1 MALIEDIFDSPIPD
15 LTPAVRVRGLRTQFG
30 NQVIH
35 DDLDLTVYKGEVFGL
50 VGGSGSG
57 KSVLVRTIIGLLKP
71 AAGQIEVFGQDTQAS
86 GDAMHE
92 LRRQW
97 GIMFQGGALFS
108 SLTVAENIDV
118 PLKEHTK
125 LRPVDRREII
135 ALKLKLAGL
144 DISAGAKYP
153 AELSGG
159 MRKRAGLARALAL
172 DPRLV
177 FLDEPTAGLDPIGA
191 AQFDDL
197 VLDLQAALGLTV
209 VMITHDLDS
218 LYTACNRIGVI
229 LNKQLIAGTIP
240 EISARPDPWIREYF
254 NGPRG
259 RAAAF
264 AGAA

>member
-1 MALIEDIFDSPIPD
+1 MPFIEQNFADPKPEMM
-15 LTPAVRVRGLRTQFG
+15 PAVRVRGLRTQFG
-30 NQVIH
+30 AQVIH
-35 DDLDLTVYKGEVFGL
+35 DNLDLTINRGEVFGL
-50 VGGSGSG
+50 VGGSGTG
-57 KSVLVRTIIGLLKP
+57 KSVLVRTIIGLLRP
-71 AAGQIEVFGQDTQAS
+71 AAGQIEVFGQNTQANS
-86 GDAMHE
+86 SAAQA

-97 GIMFQGGALFS
+97 GIMFQDGALFS
-108 SLTVAENIDV
+108 SLTVSENIDV
-118 PLKEHTK
+118 PLKEHTR
-125 LRPVDRREII
+125 LRAADRRAII
-135 ALKLKLAGL
+135 ALKLQLAGL
-144 DISAGAKYP
+144 DPSAGAKYP

-172 DPRLV
+172 DPKIV

-191 AQFDDL
+191 AHFDQL

-229 LNKQLIAGTIP
+229 LKKQLIAGTIA
-240 EISARPDPWIREYF
+240 EISARPDPWINDYF